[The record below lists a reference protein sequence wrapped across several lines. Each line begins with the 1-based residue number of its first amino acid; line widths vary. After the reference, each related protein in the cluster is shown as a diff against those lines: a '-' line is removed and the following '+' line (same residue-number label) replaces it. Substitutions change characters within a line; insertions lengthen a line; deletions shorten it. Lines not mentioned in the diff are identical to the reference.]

1 MDIQKLDSEFLHV
14 VTTDFNETGK
24 EEWKEYCRVLRYAD
38 SIESLEERVCDIAA
52 THEECA
58 TTIHNKALYTEI
70 NTKLQSWL
78 QPDEKIFFYCST
90 GILAKLKEGY
100 ALTNRNIIIFNKKTT
115 YVISYGQLN
124 SMEKS
129 IVGPAWI
136 LNGDVKMMLQAI
148 AISPIELARIL
159 ALVTMYAYKNRQGDS
174 KLIISKQIQVVY

>member
-38 SIESLEERVCDIAA
+38 SIESLEEQVCDIAA

-58 TTIHNKALYTEI
+58 TQMHNKELYIEI

-78 QPDEKIFFYCST
+78 QPEEKILFYCST
-90 GILAKLKEGY
+90 GIISKSKEGY
-100 ALTNRNIIIFNKKTT
+100 ALTNFNIIIFNKKAT
-115 YVISYGQLN
+115 YVIPYGNLS
-124 SMEKS
+124 SMEKTFL
-129 IVGPAWI
+129 GPAWI
-136 LNGDVKMMLQAI
+136 VNGDPTIMLQAI
-148 AISPIELARIL
+148 GISSIELARIL